1 MKKNYSLSLGT
12 VICAILIAP
21 PVVRAD
27 LITGGSS
34 SIAKDNGPD
43 GTRKRYNVTTSF
55 TATYQTFCSWLISG
69 MQNQFSGVNFTFAGY
84 GNIGGLFSQVPST
97 DFALTQYQPWVDY
110 NTDNKNPLVP
120 PNGFTYPRGVSDQD
134 SGGVNMVLTYTPR
147 ANSSDPN
154 TVNFIQAYID
164 NVNNTG
170 FTSGTIDNLQDSTP
184 FYNNKGL
191 HGTGTS
197 QSVAT
202 YTNTVGSGMNAQ
214 GTSAWI
220 ADTPYK
226 CASFIPTATG
236 GAPPGANLNC
246 TGGDNGAL
254 TSDEL
259 VFQTFLEST
268 QTIFYNPND
277 ADPYS
282 RTNNGGQAQTWDV
295 LYGGVQWGFT
305 YTNALPGNPQ
315 PVVPPEPSPSPE
327 PASVLLV
334 GGVLVVG
341 VLGRRRRRLVVQAR

>member
-1 MKKNYSLSLGT
+1 M
-12 VICAILIAP
+12 CAILAAP
-21 PVVRAD
+21 HVLPAD
-27 LITGGSS
+27 PITGGMTN
-34 SIAKDNGPD
+34 IAKDNGPD
-43 GTRKRYNVTTSF
+43 ANRKRYNVTTSF
-55 TATYQTFCSWLISG
+55 TASYQTFCSWLING
-69 MQNQFSGVNFTFAGY
+69 MQSQFSGVNFTFAGY

-110 NTDNKNPLVP
+110 STNGTNPLMP
-120 PNGFTYPRGVSDQD
+120 PNGFPYSRGVSDQD
-134 SGGVNMVLTYTPR
+134 SGGLNMVLTYTPR

-154 TVNFIQAYID
+154 IVNFVQAYVD

-170 FTSGTIDNLQDSTP
+170 FSSGSIDNLQDSTP
-184 FYNNKGL
+184 FYNNIGL
-191 HGTGTS
+191 HGTDSS

-214 GTSAWI
+214 GSSAWI

-246 TGGDNGAL
+246 TGGQDGTL

-268 QTIFYNPND
+268 QTLYYNAND
-277 ADPYS
+277 ADAYS

-305 YTNALPGNPQ
+305 YTNALPGNAQ
-315 PVVPPEPSPSPE
+315 PVAPPEPSPTPE

-334 GGVLVVG
+334 GSVLVAG
-341 VLGRRRRRLVVQAR
+341 VWGVGRRRLLVFGR